1 MPSYEQKLDEFAR
14 GKSLVRLARTVRDRA
29 DARCDACGSTQPRTL
44 HSLKDVASDRYY
56 FVGESCFKGLADRG
70 IILRRFGREAAH
82 EAFKIEMERRALEMD
97 KGMTAPE
104 PGSNSQHEEATVS
117 ESLDASSDLLS
128 DTCPL
133 FPSAVVVEAD
143 EHYQAFV
150 SILSAQGTICAWGY
164 AREFRYQ
171 EAWQKRW
178 DGGMLLEKVSQERP
192 NALGLCLNR
201 AWHDAWSRFEGS
213 KRPTPPAHGSDG
225 HIEGRSLPNLLTALL
240 NLGGTSRVS
249 HQFSPSRDNGHQ
261 GPSQLISLDKHNL

>member
-44 HSLKDVASDRYY
+44 HALKDVASDRYY

-70 IILRRFGREAAH
+70 TILRRFGRESAH
-82 EAFKIEMERRALEMD
+82 EAFKTEMERRALEID
-97 KGMTAPE
+97 KGITAPE
-104 PGSNSQHEEATVS
+104 PGSNGQHEEAPES
-117 ESLDASSDLLS
+117 ESMDASSDLLS
-128 DTCPL
+128 GTWPL
-133 FPSAVVVEAD
+133 FPSAVVVEAA

-150 SILSAQGTICAWGY
+150 SILTAQGTICAWGC
-164 AREFRYQ
+164 ATESRHE
-171 EAWQKRW
+171 EAWRKRW
-178 DGGMLLEKVSQERP
+178 DGGLLLEKVTQERP

-213 KRPTPPAHGSDG
+213 QQLPPLAHGSDG

-240 NLGGTSRVS
+240 NLGSTSRIS
-249 HQFSPSRDNGHQ
+249 HQLSSSRDNGHQ
-261 GPSQLISLDKHNL
+261 GPPQLAPLDKHNL